1 VGETIKRKRARQ
13 GDLTAL
19 FISFLFQLPG
29 ASPSADVPLLMRNA
43 HRFNCRIPVSD

>member
-19 FISFLFQLPG
+19 SFFLFQLPG
-29 ASPSADVPLLMRNA
+29 AFAIGQRAAYAQCSSFQLQN
-43 HRFNCRIPVSD
+43 SGQ